1 MPDTKPDGSTE
12 ALAQVLAGH
21 AALLW
26 GDEKAANLQESLTQ
40 TARMLLDIGRR
51 PPGSDTEP
59 GCYPASQSSK
69 EAAQ

>member
-1 MPDTKPDGSTE
+1 MPNVTPDSSAE
-12 ALAQVLAGH
+12 ALTQVLAGH

-26 GDEKAANLQESLTQ
+26 GGEKAASLQEAMTQ

>member
-26 GDEKAANLQESLTQ
+26 GDEKAANLQEAMTQ